1 MSKVVLTQINKG
13 DPLVVD
19 KMNAS
24 IGEWN
29 SRANDIDEE
38 NVRQEGI
45 DRRNIASEAVI
56 DSPSTSAS
64 QIDSVSTS
72 YSMPAVSPTDSTA
85 KIPDSD
91 IGSFTYNSS
100 DQVALKVNLS
110 LHYEAVGLFIAGS
123 GSGNLSSSL
132 TSIPKWKVAI
142 YYKES
147 ASMSSFAK
155 IDETVRTITFGL
167 VAINKADRI
176 PLSGSLSIAHNFTA
190 LGSTSTSSLSF
201 NVRVWQDTNSL
212 VLPITINNFNF
223 YAQRILR

>member
-29 SRANDIDEE
+29 SRSNDIDEE

-72 YSMPAVSPTDSTA
+72 SSMPAVSPTDSAA

-91 IGSFTYNSS
+91 IGSFTYDSS

-110 LHYEAVGLFIAGS
+110 LDYEAIGLFVGGGS
-123 GSGNLSSSL
+123 GGLSGSL

-142 YYKES
+142 YYKDS
-147 ASMSSFAK
+147 ASMGSFAK

-167 VAINKADRI
+167 VAVAKTNRI

-190 LGSTSTSSLSF
+190 LGSTSTSTLSF
-201 NVRVWQDTNSL
+201 QVRVWQDTNSL